1 MFHITSS
8 LFGGLAAVTAWA
20 LVAPSFDPATKASLA
35 ADTHEHVNR
44 AVKADRIASP
54 RTNLGSDRAVATVE
68 VATVEVVGV
77 HDATIVYRDRGGRV
91 LFQTDPLSN
100 VTVISKGF
108 VLPQLTVRETPH
120 STPAPIEVPRNLD
133 AAPAIPIGCDPLASP
148 IAEPSLSHLTGR
160 CLSQLEGVAHNG

>member
-20 LVAPSFDPATKASLA
+20 LVAPSFDPAAKASIA
-35 ADTHEHVNR
+35 ADTHERVNR
-44 AVKADRIASP
+44 AVKADRIAAP
-54 RTNLGSDRAVATVE
+54 RLNLNGDRS

-77 HDATIVYRDRGGRV
+77 HDAAIVYRDRDGRV

-108 VLPQLTVRETPH
+108 VLPQLTVRENPH
-120 STPAPIEVPRNLD
+120 STPAKIEVPHNID
-133 AAPAIPIGCDPLASP
+133 AAPAVPIGCEPLASP
-148 IAEPSLSHLTGR
+148 IAEPSLGRMTGR
-160 CLSQLEGVAHNG
+160 CLSQLGDGAHNG

>member
-20 LVAPSFDPATKASLA
+20 LVAPNFDQASKTNHAT
-35 ADTHEHVNR
+35 DNQERVIR
-44 AVKADRIASP
+44 AMKGDRMASP
-54 RTNLGSDRAVATVE
+54 RATVGGGR

-77 HDATIVYRDRGGRV
+77 QDAAIVYRDRDGRV

-108 VLPQLTVRETPH
+108 VLPQLTVRETPQ
-120 STPAPIEVPRNLD
+120 STPQPLVVPHNLD
-133 AAPAIPIGCDPLASP
+133 AAPAIPVGCDPVASP
-148 IAEPSLSHLTGR
+148 IAEPALARVTGR
-160 CLSQLEGVAHNG
+160 CLS

>member
-20 LVAPSFDPATKASLA
+20 LVAPSFDQVAKASLA
-35 ADTHEHVNR
+35 ADTHERVNR
-44 AVKADRIASP
+44 TAKGDRVAAP
-54 RTNLGSDRAVATVE
+54 RANLGSDRAVV
-68 VATVEVVGV
+68 TVEVVGV
-77 HDATIVYRDRGGRV
+77 HDASIIYRDRGGRV

-120 STPAPIEVPRNLD
+120 STPAPIELPRNLD
-133 AAPAIPIGCDPLASP
+133 AAPSIPIGCDPIASP
-148 IAEPSLSHLTGR
+148 IAEPTLSHLTGR
-160 CLSQLEGVAHNG
+160 CLSQLEGAAQNG